1 MFKNYLYHSKN
12 SRFRGSWNLSQFIC
26 PTLYR
31 RGGRTDPPWFFANNS
46 RKKRPIATKLSV
58 PSHWSILHL
67 PWKFHDPDPN
77 DLWPVTS
84 FPRPCLAG
92 IAISRM
98 SARTSR
104 VFASFSWF
112 QTFKH
117 VIWCYS
123 RVCQGH
129 LKVRSGH
136 WPLVTSGDLGSLFRV
151 LHVSRLVFGAEFEF
165 SNHMNIYEVVL
176 VPS

>member
-1 MFKNYLYHSKN
+1 MTAELPIYP
-12 SRFRGSWNLSQFIC
+12 
-26 PTLYR
+26 PTNVSSLTAEISDLTLACV
-31 RGGRTDPPWFFANNS
+31 GGGVGWTPPPWFFANNS

-92 IAISRM
+92 IAILRM
-98 SARTSR
+98 SARISR
-104 VFASFSWF
+104 AFASFSWF

-117 VIWCYS
+117 VIWCCSHAFRWVS
-123 RVCQGH
+123 RSPESQ
-129 LKVRSGH
+129 VRS
-136 WPLVTSGDLGSLFRV
+136 LTFGDLGSLFRV
-151 LHVSRLVFGAEFEF
+151 
-165 SNHMNIYEVVL
+165 
-176 VPS
+176 